1 MTPTQRHYLIYH
13 GIFLHLP
20 FTLLVIIN
28 HDMFILCISRGP
40 ASGHLV
46 PYLYT
51 SLFFRQS
58 DRPGPASEFVQ
69 CGSPHSVVF
78 IPFMLLRVVLRTDDR
93 ASIESSLSHD
103 DR

>member
-58 DRPGPASEFVQ
+58 GPARPG
-69 CGSPHSVVF
+69 
-78 IPFMLLRVVLRTDDR
+78 
-93 ASIESSLSHD
+93 
-103 DR
+103 